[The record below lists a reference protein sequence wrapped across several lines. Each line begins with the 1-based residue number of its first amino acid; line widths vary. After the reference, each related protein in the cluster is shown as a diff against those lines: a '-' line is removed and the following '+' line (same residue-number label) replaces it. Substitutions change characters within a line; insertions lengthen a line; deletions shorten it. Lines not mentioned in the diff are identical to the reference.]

1 MIMAIRILI
10 VDSSKLF
17 RAGLRT
23 WIESKDNFEI
33 IAESENSKKTIDL
46 SNKLKP
52 DIVIMGV
59 KLPELNGVEITKKIL
74 NKNPETKII
83 ALLPSIEKSLVFSL
97 LYSGV
102 RGFLYNFSQKELID
116 SVNTVKKGSIYFS
129 TNVASRLYDEDEV
142 DKNDRLQTDLAS
154 ISSLTTMELEVLKLL
169 AAGKTSKVIADMLCL
184 SINTINNHRQNIMN
198 KLNIHSSIELAKFS
212 IYEGII

>member
-1 MIMAIRILI
+1 MAIQILI
-10 VDSSKLF
+10 VDSSELV

-23 WIESKDNFEI
+23 WIESKYNFEI
-33 IAESENSKKTIDL
+33 IAEAENAKKSIDL

-52 DIVIMGV
+52 DIVILGV
-59 KLPELNGVEITKKIL
+59 KLPELSGIEITKKIL
-74 NKNPETKII
+74 NQNNETKII
-83 ALLPSIEKSLVFSL
+83 ALLPSTEKSLVFSL

-102 RGFLYNFSQKELID
+102 RGLLYDFSKNELID
-116 SVNTVKKGSIYFS
+116 SVNMVKKGSIYFS
-129 TNVASRLYDEDEV
+129 TNVASRLYDEDEI

-154 ISSLTTMELEVLKLL
+154 IYSLTTMELEVLKLI
-169 AAGKTSKVIADMLCL
+169 ASGKTSQTIADTLCL

-198 KLNIHSSIELAKFS
+198 KLNLHKAAELTKFA